1 MSLRRRSI
9 ASLSSLFQRGSSVSD
24 LDIQKKSQP
33 AAPQQ
38 LSASSSTTSTNNNAS
53 RRHSSGDLRQ
63 LIKQEKKKPQLRV
76 DTDSND
82 TAGSQARRGG
92 LKGNELRRL
101 LDGMISL
108 LIFVYSAFIFINK

>member
-9 ASLSSLFQRGSSVSD
+9 ASLSSLFQRGSSVPD
-24 LDIQKKSQP
+24 VDIQKKSQP

-38 LSASSSTTSTNNNAS
+38 LSSSSSTASTNNNAS

-82 TAGSQARRGG
+82 ITGAPTRKGG
-92 LKGNELRRL
+92 LKGNSKMHWL
-101 LDGMISL
+101 
-108 LIFVYSAFIFINK
+108 VAYSTFFAHTCFF